1 MDVDTKLDMVKDPT
15 SGTDNYISQFVFES
29 CEMRHE
35 KREKRYFSI
44 IVLLIVLLVATNVAW
59 LFYEAQFQV
68 QTSETV
74 TTTTTQ
80 TVDATQETANGG
92 WQATQQLYQP
102 QTNSFMPKAQNP
114 AESLYMELENC
125 DYDMVYIAEIQP
137 DYRKKIQEV
146 TPT

>member
-1 MDVDTKLDMVKDPT
+1 MDVDTKLDIVKDPT

-29 CEMRHE
+29 CEMRHD

-68 QTSETV
+68 KTSETV

-80 TVDATQETANGG
+80 TAEATQETAQGDASVDISARN
-92 WQATQQLYQP
+92 
-102 QTNSFMPKAQNP
+102 
-114 AESLYMELENC
+114 
-125 DYDMVYIAEIQP
+125 
-137 DYRKKIQEV
+137 
-146 TPT
+146 

>member
-59 LFYEAQFQV
+59 LFYEAKM
-68 QTSETV
+68 
-74 TTTTTQ
+74 
-80 TVDATQETANGG
+80 
-92 WQATQQLYQP
+92 L
-102 QTNSFMPKAQNP
+102 
-114 AESLYMELENC
+114 
-125 DYDMVYIAEIQP
+125 QP
-137 DYRKKIQEV
+137 DAPRISPLWRSRNFYLQ
-146 TPT
+146 

>member
-1 MDVDTKLDMVKDPT
+1 MNVDTKLDMVKDPT

-68 QTSETV
+68 QASETV

-80 TVDATQETANGG
+80 TVDATQETANVMAM
-92 WQATQQLYQP
+92 QALMLRQVVI
-102 QTNSFMPKAQNP
+102 NNGK
-114 AESLYMELENC
+114 AES
-125 DYDMVYIAEIQP
+125 
-137 DYRKKIQEV
+137 
-146 TPT
+146 TH

>member
-59 LFYEAQFQV
+59 LFYEAQFKV
-68 QTSETV
+68 HTSEKRMP
-74 TTTTTQ
+74 
-80 TVDATQETANGG
+80 
-92 WQATQQLYQP
+92 P
-102 QTNSFMPKAQNP
+102 QCIENRNISINSFVRGYLDCCVSSMSFLTCSK
-114 AESLYMELENC
+114 
-125 DYDMVYIAEIQP
+125 V
-137 DYRKKIQEV
+137 R
-146 TPT
+146 

>member
-44 IVLLIVLLVATNVAW
+44 IVLLIILLVATVATNVAW

-80 TVDATQETANGG
+80 TVDATQETANGD
-92 WQATQQLYQP
+92 A
-102 QTNSFMPKAQNP
+102 
-114 AESLYMELENC
+114 SL
-125 DYDMVYIAEIQP
+125 D
-137 DYRKKIQEV
+137 V
-146 TPT
+146 TAGGD

>member
-1 MDVDTKLDMVKDPT
+1 MDVETKLDMVKDPT

-35 KREKRYFSI
+35 KREKRYFSVI
-44 IVLLIVLLVATNVAW
+44 ILLIVLLVATNVAW

-80 TVDATQETANGG
+80 TVEATQETADGDASLDVTAGG
-92 WQATQQLYQP
+92 LPDRDSRQVSQ
-102 QTNSFMPKAQNP
+102 
-114 AESLYMELENC
+114 
-125 DYDMVYIAEIQP
+125 EIQ
-137 DYRKKIQEV
+137 RL
-146 TPT
+146 THT

>member
-80 TVDATQETANGG
+80 TVDATMALSSALLAVLAFAMMRLDTI
-92 WQATQQLYQP
+92 L
-102 QTNSFMPKAQNP
+102 SR
-114 AESLYMELENC
+114 S
-125 DYDMVYIAEIQP
+125 IQ
-137 DYRKKIQEV
+137 RL
-146 TPT
+146 

>member
-44 IVLLIVLLVATNVAW
+44 IVLLIALLVGTNAAW
-59 LFYEAQFQV
+59 LFYKAQFKV

-74 TTTTTQ
+74 TTTTNQ
-80 TVDATQETANGG
+80 TAEATQETAQGDSSVDISARN
-92 WQATQQLYQP
+92 
-102 QTNSFMPKAQNP
+102 
-114 AESLYMELENC
+114 
-125 DYDMVYIAEIQP
+125 
-137 DYRKKIQEV
+137 
-146 TPT
+146 

>member
-1 MDVDTKLDMVKDPT
+1 MNVDTKLDMVKDPT
-15 SGTDNYISQFVFES
+15 SGTDNYISQFVYES

-80 TVDATQETANGG
+80 TVDATQETANGLMAM
-92 WQATQQLYQP
+92 QALTLRRVVI
-102 QTNSFMPKAQNP
+102 NNGK
-114 AESLYMELENC
+114 AES
-125 DYDMVYIAEIQP
+125 
-137 DYRKKIQEV
+137 
-146 TPT
+146 TH

>member
-29 CEMRHE
+29 CEMRRE

-68 QTSETV
+68 QTQTSETV

-80 TVDATQETANGG
+80 TVDATQETANGD
-92 WQATQQLYQP
+92 A
-102 QTNSFMPKAQNP
+102 
-114 AESLYMELENC
+114 SL
-125 DYDMVYIAEIQP
+125 D
-137 DYRKKIQEV
+137 V
-146 TPT
+146 TAGGD

>member
-68 QTSETV
+68 QASETV

-80 TVDATQETANGG
+80 TVDATQETANKPLMAM
-92 WQATQQLYQP
+92 QALMLRQVVI
-102 QTNSFMPKAQNP
+102 NNGK
-114 AESLYMELENC
+114 AES
-125 DYDMVYIAEIQP
+125 
-137 DYRKKIQEV
+137 
-146 TPT
+146 TH

>member
-35 KREKRYFSI
+35 KREKRYFII

-59 LFYEAQFQV
+59 LAYESQFQV

-74 TTTTTQ
+74 TTTTQ
-80 TVDATQETANGG
+80 TVEATQETAQGDASVDISAG
-92 WQATQQLYQP
+92 
-102 QTNSFMPKAQNP
+102 
-114 AESLYMELENC
+114 
-125 DYDMVYIAEIQP
+125 D
-137 DYRKKIQEV
+137 
-146 TPT
+146 

>member
-35 KREKRYFSI
+35 NREKRYFSI

-59 LFYEAQFQV
+59 LFYKAQFKV

-74 TTTTTQ
+74 TTATNQ
-80 TVDATQETANGG
+80 TAEATQETAQGDSSVDISARN
-92 WQATQQLYQP
+92 
-102 QTNSFMPKAQNP
+102 
-114 AESLYMELENC
+114 
-125 DYDMVYIAEIQP
+125 
-137 DYRKKIQEV
+137 
-146 TPT
+146 

>member
-1 MDVDTKLDMVKDPT
+1 MDVDTKLDMVKDHT

-80 TVDATQETANGG
+80 TVDATQETANVMAM
-92 WQATQQLYQP
+92 QALTLRRMVI
-102 QTNSFMPKAQNP
+102 NNGK
-114 AESLYMELENC
+114 AES
-125 DYDMVYIAEIQP
+125 
-137 DYRKKIQEV
+137 
-146 TPT
+146 TH

>member
-44 IVLLIVLLVATNVAW
+44 IVLLIVLLVTTNVAW

-80 TVDATQETANGG
+80 TVDATQETANVMAM
-92 WQATQQLYQP
+92 QALTLRRVVI
-102 QTNSFMPKAQNP
+102 NNGK
-114 AESLYMELENC
+114 AES
-125 DYDMVYIAEIQP
+125 
-137 DYRKKIQEV
+137 
-146 TPT
+146 TH